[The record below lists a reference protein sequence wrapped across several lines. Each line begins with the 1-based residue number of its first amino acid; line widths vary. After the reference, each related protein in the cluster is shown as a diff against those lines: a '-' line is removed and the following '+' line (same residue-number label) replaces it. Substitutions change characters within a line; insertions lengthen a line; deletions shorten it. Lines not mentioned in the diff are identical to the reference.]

1 MSVTYGTA
9 RVPCIIQYAL
19 RLYSAIFA
27 PQHPQ
32 KTKPSFI
39 SAPHTGHFLAG
50 FSPASFAGSGSRREP
65 HCVQNRSLPDSGRQG
80 GTDHHGF
87 RGRIRFLFRFGGS
100 SVAGIISVF
109 LRRPGFII
117 IRAVSFGVIFPFYPL
132 DLSLC
137 LLNRLIMCGGG
148 SAEILDFCVDG
159 VPLLQIFY
167 NKNLR
172 SYSVPLQQHSFL
184 KKFSALS
191 FVISM
196 ASFVLSPIFFAILP
210 ILSKKSI

>member
-32 KTKPSFI
+32 KNK
-39 SAPHTGHFLAG
+39 AVLHFGAAYRTLPG
-50 FSPASFAGSGSRREP
+50 RLSPASFAGSGSRSGAALRTEP
-65 HCVQNRSLPDSGRQG
+65 QAFLIQGPGRRDRPPWIPGPDQVSFPVRAAVSPVL
-80 GTDHHGF
+80 
-87 RGRIRFLFRFGGS
+87 FLFSSGGRAS
-100 SVAGIISVF
+100 SLSALF
-109 LRRPGFII
+109 PFR
-117 IRAVSFGVIFPFYPL
+117 VIFPFYPL

-159 VPLLQIFY
+159 FLLQIFII
-167 NKNLR
+167 KSPIL
-172 SYSVPLQQHSFL
+172 
-184 KKFSALS
+184 FSSSAAAFFSEEIFALS
-191 FVISM
+191 FVISNG
-196 ASFVLSPIFFAILP
+196 VVCPVPDIFCDITNLV
-210 ILSKKSI
+210 